1 MRGSRPFPAGRFS
14 SDSIGDRRR
23 DIPTGMMTVAPR
35 FDRRTGMKPPTGSDT
50 VFERSVGPLD
60 LMTSPAILDA
70 LGQDIRYAVRQLGGD
85 RGFTTIAVLT
95 LGLGI
100 GSATVMY
107 SVLHNVLLEPFP
119 YAGSARL
126 VDVVVRDAERPG
138 DIFRGALP
146 AAEFLDFQEGSDA
159 FEDVIGTVG
168 DD

>member
-1 MRGSRPFPAGRFS
+1 MNR
-14 SDSIGDRRR
+14 
-23 DIPTGMMTVAPR
+23 
-35 FDRRTGMKPPTGSDT
+35 
-50 VFERSVGPLD
+50 
-60 LMTSPAILDA
+60 PAIFDTLE
-70 LGQDIRYAVRQLGGD
+70 QDVRYAVRQLAGD
-85 RGFTTIAVLT
+85 RGFTAIAVMT

-119 YAGSARL
+119 YAGAARL

-168 DD
+168 DDMLLATKERTTPVGVAWATPNLFAFLGVAPI